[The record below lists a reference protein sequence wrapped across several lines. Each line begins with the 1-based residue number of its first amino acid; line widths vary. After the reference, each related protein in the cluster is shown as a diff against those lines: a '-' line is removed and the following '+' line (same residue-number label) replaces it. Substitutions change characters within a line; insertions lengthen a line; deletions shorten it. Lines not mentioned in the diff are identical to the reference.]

1 LCIISSFVIIKLL
14 NILRYCILS
23 TNSGIIDID
32 ADLNVYRVNKI
43 VCPGSYAISKHKSIF
58 IEYDLPD
65 PLPPVT
71 IKYLL
76 ELFNVKY
83 L

>member
-1 LCIISSFVIIKLL
+1 MISSFVIIKSL
-14 NILRYCILS
+14 NIFRCCILS

-32 ADLNVYRVNKI
+32 ADLNVYLVNRI
-43 VCPGSYAISKHKSIF
+43 VCPASYVINKHKSIF
-58 IEYDLPD
+58 IEYDLPE

-71 IKYLL
+71 IKYLVG
-76 ELFNVKY
+76 LFNVKY